1 MTKSQYN
8 RRNFLSCI
16 AILSAGTALGSAVKP
31 FYTKNKEESLDKKWS
46 AFWKNSG
53 GHTFNE
59 LIDSKQHNSIIE
71 TKGHLYENGEI
82 ILFSKENI
90 LALPTWIYWGGD
102 KTNPADVIITLFE
115 NNDSLKKITRLN
127 RFEMGAV
134 YKLSKEYK
142 DDQLLVV
149 HHNNIKPFSGNTTSF
164 IQNKTF
170 INRHSN
176 TQQVSYYKE
185 QELVFHKKFIYHA

>member
-1 MTKSQYN
+1 
-8 RRNFLSCI
+8 
-16 AILSAGTALGSAVKP
+16 
-31 FYTKNKEESLDKKWS
+31 
-46 AFWKNSG
+46 
-53 GHTFNE
+53 
-59 LIDSKQHNSIIE
+59 
-71 TKGHLYENGEI
+71 
-82 ILFSKENI
+82 
-90 LALPTWIYWGGD
+90 
-102 KTNPADVIITLFE
+102 
-115 NNDSLKKITRLN
+115 
-127 RFEMGAV
+127 MGAV